1 MKKLC
6 ALKDFLY
13 YHRETLQ
20 AGGVLMFYWLTK
32 NFFKIA
38 FIIYNRAEV
47 RGIENCSVQGPC
59 ILASNHASHLD
70 PPLVGAMF
78 PGRLT
83 FVAIEYLFRMPF
95 IGFCIRHL
103 GVIPIT
109 HDKASSAVEMLKLSL
124 KLLQE
129 GKKVILFPE
138 GTRSWDGKLKDFEG
152 GVAMLALKTGAPILP
167 IFVEGTHRSMP
178 RGSRFPK
185 PTKLRITFGSLLH
198 PEDLP
203 EDLSGKAKREA
214 LLKKLEQRIREMGAE

>member
-1 MKKLC
+1 
-6 ALKDFLY
+6 
-13 YHRETLQ
+13 
-20 AGGVLMFYWLTK
+20 MFYWLTK

-38 FIIYNRAEV
+38 FYLYNRAEV
-47 RGIENCSVQGPC
+47 RGIENCSIQGPC

-83 FVAIEYLFRMPF
+83 FVAIDYLFRMPF

-103 GVIPIT
+103 GAIPIT

-138 GTRSWDGKLKDFEG
+138 GTRSWNGKLKEFEG
-152 GVAMLALKTGAPILP
+152 GVAMLALKTGTPILP
-167 IFVEGTHRSMP
+167 IYVEGTHRAMP
-178 RGSRFPK
+178 RGSSFPK
-185 PTKLRITFGSLLH
+185 PTKLRITFGALLH

-203 EDLSGKAKREA
+203 ENLSSKAKREA
-214 LLKKLEQRIREMGAE
+214 LLQELEERIREMGAE